1 MRVVLAPALK
11 ESLAQSTL
19 SKCDLLPVSLATS
32 TVPGTKQ
39 HLRNAQ
45 GAETLPHLAVT
56 SFL

>member
-1 MRVVLAPALK
+1 MRVVLAPAPK
-11 ESLAQSTL
+11 ESPVQSTL
-19 SKCDLLPVSLATS
+19 SKCDLLPVSPATS

-45 GAETLPHLAVT
+45 GAETPPHLAVP